1 MANFIQR
8 LRDRYHEMKGRTEER
23 YKDPDNRW

>member
-8 LRDRYHEMKGRTEER
+8 LRDRYHEMKGRMEER
-23 YKDPDNRW
+23 YKDADDRW